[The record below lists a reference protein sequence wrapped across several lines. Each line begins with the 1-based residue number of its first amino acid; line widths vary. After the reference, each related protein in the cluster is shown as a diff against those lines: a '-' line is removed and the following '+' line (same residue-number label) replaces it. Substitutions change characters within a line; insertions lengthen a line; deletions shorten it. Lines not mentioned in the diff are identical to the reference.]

1 MDSYTMC
8 TQVISEMSDRNL
20 WMGFVMFGFGI
31 LLGIYYGT
39 EVINGET
46 DTTTP

>member
-20 WMGFVMFGFGI
+20 WMGFVMFGLGI
-31 LLGIYYGT
+31 LLGIYYGKG
-39 EVINGET
+39 ENGET
-46 DTTTP
+46 DTTNP

>member
-20 WMGFVMFGFGI
+20 WMGFVMCGLGI

-46 DTTTP
+46 DTTNP

>member
-20 WMGFVMFGFGI
+20 WMGFVMFGLGI

-46 DTTTP
+46 DKTTP

>member
-20 WMGFVMFGFGI
+20 WMGFVMFGLGI
-31 LLGIYYGT
+31 LLVIYYGT

-46 DTTTP
+46 DTTNP

>member
-8 TQVISEMSDRNL
+8 TQVISEMSDINL
-20 WMGFVMFGFGI
+20 WMGFVMFGLGI

-46 DTTTP
+46 DTTNP

>member
-20 WMGFVMFGFGI
+20 WMGFVMFGLGI

-46 DTTTP
+46 DPTTP

>member
-8 TQVISEMSDRNL
+8 TQVISELSDRNL
-20 WMGFVMFGFGI
+20 WMGFVMFGLGI
-31 LLGIYYGT
+31 LLGIYYVT

-46 DTTTP
+46 DTTNP

>member
-20 WMGFVMFGFGI
+20 WMGFVMFGLGI
-31 LLGIYYGT
+31 LLGFYYGT

-46 DTTTP
+46 DTTNP

>member
-20 WMGFVMFGFGI
+20 WMGFVMFCLGI

-46 DTTTP
+46 DTTNP

>member
-8 TQVISEMSDRNL
+8 TQVISEMSVRNL
-20 WMGFVMFGFGI
+20 WMGFVMFGLGI

-46 DTTTP
+46 DTTNP